1 MAEEKK
7 YISSVKLGEDTY
19 QIKDTEARTALDDLL
34 GNVLL
39 LDCGTSTTN
48 IEDVAGVSP
57 QQPSLKKLNMI
68 GQAGIDACPFF
79 QNLK

>member
-48 IEDVAGVSP
+48 IEDVAGV
-57 QQPSLKKLNMI
+57 
-68 GQAGIDACPFF
+68 
-79 QNLK
+79 